1 MIKKI
6 KSFFSKKEQ
15 VKSNSNMDEGW
26 KFFISNGYYQTE
38 DEKEVK
44 LDGFGFG
51 EDHMG

>member
-6 KSFFSKKEQ
+6 KSFFKKAKHINEG
-15 VKSNSNMDEGW
+15 NMDKDW
-26 KFFISNGYYQTE
+26 TFFLANGYYPSE